1 MAKLEFEDLSFE
13 QNKDSIRVIF
23 LNLFYFDVK
32 NSDLNKIADFIVE
45 KNSIDFKKIDEKRA
59 GRKFN
64 LILEKGFSNLKN
76 KLTSKKAVYIHK
88 NSGIPLIGNGAFGL
102 VDRNTNIIEVK
113 PITSCNL
120 GCIYCSVD
128 QNKRIVDFVIEKGYL
143 IEEFKKLVEFKQV
156 SNIEAHIAS
165 QGEPLLYAPIVDLV
179 KDIAEIKQV
188 KTISIDTNGV
198 LLTKEFIDKLVEAGL
213 TRFNLSINA
222 LEPALAKKIADSR
235 FYDIKK
241 IKEIAEYISK
251 KCSLIIAPVLMRG
264 VNDEEM
270 PKIIEFAKSIN
281 ADMGIQNF
289 LPYKFGLNPVK
300 PMPFENFYKKLE
312 EWQDKYKVK
321 LIKSVDDFNI
331 KETKQLPKP
340 FRKDEIVEA
349 EIVCPGRLPG
359 EKIAVAKQRSISIPN
374 CIKEKG
380 KVRIKITRAKH
391 NIFIGAVQ

>member
-13 QNKDSIRVIF
+13 QNKDSVRVIF

-32 NSDLNKIADFIVE
+32 NSDLNKISDFTVE
-45 KNSIDFKKIDEKRA
+45 KNAIDFKKIDEKRA

-64 LILEKGFSNLKN
+64 IILEQGFSSLKN
-76 KLTSKKAVYIHK
+76 KLTGKKAVYIHK

-102 VDRNTNIIEVK
+102 VDRNTNVIEVK

-128 QNKRIVDFVIEKGYL
+128 QNKRIVDFVIEKDYL

-156 SNIEAHIAS
+156 INIEAHIAS

-188 KTISIDTNGV
+188 KTISIDTNGS
-198 LLTKEFIDKLVEAGL
+198 LLTKELVDKLVEAGL

-222 LEPALAKKIADSR
+222 LEPALAKKIADSK

-251 KCSLIIAPVLMRG
+251 RCSLIIAPVLVPG
-264 VNDEEM
+264 VNDEEI
-270 PKIIEFAKSIN
+270 PKLVEFAKSIN
-281 ADMGIQNF
+281 ADIGIQNF

-300 PMPFENFYKKLE
+300 PLPFEVFYKKLQ
-312 EWQDKYKVK
+312 EWEDKYKVK

-340 FRKDEIVEA
+340 FNKDEVIDA
-349 EIVCPGRLPG
+349 EIACDGRLPG
-359 EKIAVAKQRSISIPN
+359 EKIAVAKGRTISIPN
-374 CIKEKG
+374 CGKEKG

-391 NIFIGAVQ
+391 NIFIGVTV